1 MEKLILT
8 VQSKEQIIAYREG
21 HSLIRYEPLI
31 LAEILTAAETGNTE
45 LLNWFNGFGDCFRSI
60 IMNVHAYRCGLE
72 FGFTEIGFDKYG
84 WFERP
89 KFLAVETLLFGN
101 EARYG
106 EHSSL
111 NIGKGPNNTWTNAL
125 SYSFGTAGGGCA
137 LSVYGKRFTSREAA
151 INDGVGD
158 LKAMMQEKV
167 GNTDRSNYNP
177 QVIRGTLDAI
187 ANYEVNSIQLTLF

>member
-1 MEKLILT
+1 MEKLVLT
-8 VQSKEQIIAYREG
+8 VRSKDQIIAYRDN

-31 LAEILTAAETGNTE
+31 LAEILAAAEAGNEE
-45 LLNWFNGFGDCFRSI
+45 LLSWFNGFGDCFRSI
-60 IMNVHAYRCGLE
+60 IMNVHAYRNGLD

-106 EHSSL
+106 EHSTL
-111 NIGKGPNNTWTNAL
+111 NIGKGPNNIWTNAL

-151 INDGVGD
+151 INEGVAR
-158 LKAMMQEKV
+158 LKAMMLKKV

-177 QVIRGTLDAI
+177 QVIRGTLNAI
-187 ANYEVNSIQLTLF
+187 AAYEVASVQLTLF